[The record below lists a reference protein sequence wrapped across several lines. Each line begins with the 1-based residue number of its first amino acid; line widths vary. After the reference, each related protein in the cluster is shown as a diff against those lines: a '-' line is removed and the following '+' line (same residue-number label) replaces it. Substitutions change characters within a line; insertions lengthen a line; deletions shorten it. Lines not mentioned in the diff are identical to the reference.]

1 MLLGI
6 YWSGTIDNIMN
17 IHWALVGDMM
27 ALYGIHL
34 GTPNFKKITS
44 PSTPF
49 ASKERKLGLL
59 GASCLNSFIG
69 SQGFLFLIVRVTIFG
84 II

>member
-1 MLLGI
+1 
-6 YWSGTIDNIMN
+6 
-17 IHWALVGDMM
+17 
-27 ALYGIHL
+27 
-34 GTPNFKKITS
+34 
-44 PSTPF
+44 
-49 ASKERKLGLL
+49 LGLL